1 MIPASMQ
8 SIRIC
13 RVREAIMK
21 HEAIVV
27 IALSALAFLGNLGI
41 AHAQADCKT
50 LVKPSPF
57 GPDDQVG
64 ATNRITSAV
73 TKAAAAEIQTGAV
86 IPMAYDLIDGV
97 PLFGTR
103 FTKTM
108 LTTFALVPG
117 AEYGKNKLSYMEDTY
132 LSQSH
137 VGTHIDGM
145 GHIGIQ
151 DCYYNQTPMGKF
163 VTQNGLK
170 KLGLEN
176 LKSFAT
182 RGVVLDMVK
191 VFQDAGKLKTNSA
204 CKTPCLDGGTVM
216 TEADIQA
223 ALKMYNVVLREGDA
237 VFLHTGWGDLF
248 TQFPAQ
254 NTTYNGSEAGIG
266 KAAAQWLADQ
276 KVVLVGSDN
285 WAVEVIPSEDTNE
298 AFPVHAML
306 LTNNGIHIIENV
318 RTDLIAAEA
327 ANSKRATFFLS
338 MTVPKAVGTTGTF
351 VNLEAI
357 R

>member
-1 MIPASMQ
+1 MKPAS
-8 SIRIC
+8 
-13 RVREAIMK
+13 
-21 HEAIVV
+21 IVASV
-27 IALSALAFLGNLGI
+27 LLSALALLGSFNVSL
-41 AHAQADCKT
+41 AQSDCKT
-50 LVKPSPF
+50 LVKASPF
-57 GPDDQVG
+57 GPDDQTG
-64 ATNRITSAV
+64 ATNRITPAV
-73 TKAAAAEIQTGAV
+73 TKAAAAEIQTGV
-86 IPMAYDLIDGV
+86 VVPMAFNLVDGV

-108 LTTFALVPG
+108 LTTASLVPG
-117 AEYGKNKLSYMEDTY
+117 AEYGKNRLTYMEDTY

-145 GHIGIQ
+145 GHIGIM

-163 VTQNGLK
+163 VTQNYLK

-191 VFQDAGKLKTNSA
+191 VFQEAGKLKTNSA
-204 CKTPCLDGGTVM
+204 CKTPCLDGGTVI

-223 ALKMYNVVLREGDA
+223 ALKMYNVSLREGDA
-237 VFLHTGWGDLF
+237 VFVHTGWGDLF
-248 TQFPAQ
+248 SQFPAQ
-254 NTTYNGSEAGIG
+254 NTTYNGSAPGIG
-266 KAAAQWLADQ
+266 KAAAQFLADQ
-276 KVVLVGSDN
+276 KVVLVGSDT
-285 WAVEVIPSEDTNE
+285 WVVEVIPSEDTSE
-298 AFPVHAML
+298 AFPVHVTL

-327 ANSKRATFFLS
+327 ASSKRSTFFLS